1 MWLGIIPSASLLIS
15 LPLLVQT
22 PCLRHTSFQETAIN
36 IGRENILR
44 VQWGE
49 SVCSGTVKHLLHRS
63 WAGPRRARCHHLEA
77 LLSHNEACQ
86 SLVDE
91 LT

>member
-1 MWLGIIPSASLLIS
+1 M
-15 LPLLVQT
+15 
-22 PCLRHTSFQETAIN
+22 HTSFQETAIN
-36 IGRENILR
+36 LRWENILR

-49 SVCSGTVKHLLHRS
+49 SGYSRTVKYLLHRS
-63 WAGPRRARCHHLEA
+63 WAGPRRARVYHREA

>member
-1 MWLGIIPSASLLIS
+1 MRLGIIPSAGLLIS

-22 PCLRHTSFQETAIN
+22 PCLMHTSFQETGIN
-36 IGRENILR
+36 IRRESILR

-49 SVCSGTVKHLLHRS
+49 SVCSCTVKHLLHRS
-63 WAGPRRARCHHLEA
+63 WAGTRSACFHHLGA

-86 SLVDE
+86 SLVNE

>member
-1 MWLGIIPSASLLIS
+1 M
-15 LPLLVQT
+15 
-22 PCLRHTSFQETAIN
+22 AIN
-36 IGRENILR
+36 ISREDILR

-49 SVCSGTVKHLLHRS
+49 SVWSCPVKHLLHRS
-63 WAGPRRARCHHLEA
+63 WVGPRRTRFHHLEA
-77 LLSHNEACQ
+77 LLSPHEACQ